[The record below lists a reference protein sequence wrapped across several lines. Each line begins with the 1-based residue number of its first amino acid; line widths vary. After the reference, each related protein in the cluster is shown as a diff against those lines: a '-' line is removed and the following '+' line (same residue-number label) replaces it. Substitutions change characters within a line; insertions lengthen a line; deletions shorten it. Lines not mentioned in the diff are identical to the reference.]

1 MSNRRTG
8 DIVKR
13 GYETNSHRKA
23 KYKSWKTVGILENE
37 ICVCGHRCNKNNT
50 WVGVVTGQ
58 GSDAGGEV

>member
-37 ICVCGHRCNKNNT
+37 ICVC
-50 WVGVVTGQ
+50 VGT
-58 GSDAGGEV
+58 AAIKITHAWEW